1 LNEYLDTMSEVI
13 FEHDGTVDK
22 YEGDA
27 IMAFWGA
34 PLPQQDHALRACT
47 AALRMLRTLGAMN
60 ARWTTE
66 GKPPLNI
73 RIGINTGP
81 MVVGNMGSQKKFAY
95 TVIGDSVNVASR
107 LEGANREY
115 HTRIMVAERTHD
127 LVRDRIA
134 GRVLD
139 RITVR
144 GRTQPVSVYELL
156 DLRGEPVAPD
166 VVKMLEHYNTAMAL
180 YQQQHWTEAR
190 QNFDLALEAQPED
203 HPSRIYLSR
212 AAMYEKSPPPEWTG
226 LFRSQ

>member
-1 LNEYLDTMSEVI
+1 
-13 FEHDGTVDK
+13 
-22 YEGDA
+22 
-27 IMAFWGA
+27 
-34 PLPQQDHALRACT
+34 
-47 AALRMLRTLGAMN
+47 
-60 ARWTTE
+60 
-66 GKPPLNI
+66 
-73 RIGINTGP
+73 

-115 HTRIMVAERTHD
+115 RTRIMVTERTYE

-134 GRVLD
+134 GRMLD

-156 DLRGEPVAPD
+156 YLRNEQAAPE
-166 VVKMLEHYNTAMAL
+166 VIAMLERYNEGMAL
-180 YQQQHWTEAR
+180 FQQQRWTEAR
-190 QNFDLALEAQPED
+190 QRFDLALEVHPED